1 MRKLL
6 ISSAVLACLAS
17 VFVNAYGQNPATG
30 GTKKATSAAAAAAPA
45 AEPPHKIALIDM
57 GRVFKEYKKIEALKE
72 DWKAE
77 FSVSEESAKKQSG
90 QIQKIIEEMKQFK
103 TGSPE
108 FIKLEK
114 QQTQMAAEFESFRKN
129 SQRDLIRKE
138 AELLK
143 TVYLEAMEVVGR
155 FADKF
160 GYTMVMRFNSETFDG
175 DDMNKMQ
182 LVMNR
187 VIVYHRPEDDLTDG
201 VIKYL
206 NSTYDRSLKQ
216 AAGGAPAAGTPRIAN
231 QNK

>member
-17 VFVNAYGQNPATG
+17 VFVNAYGQNPTAS
-30 GTKKATSAAAAAAPA
+30 GTKKTGTAAAAAAAPA
-45 AEPPHKIALIDM
+45 ADPPHKIALIDM

-77 FSVSEESAKKQSG
+77 FSISEESAKKQSV

-114 QQTQMAAEFESFRKN
+114 QQTQMAGEFESFRKN

-155 FADKF
+155 FADRF
-160 GYTMVMRFNSETFDG
+160 GYTMVMRFNSDTFDG

-201 VIKYL
+201 VVKYL
-206 NSTYDRSLKQ
+206 NSTYDRSLK
-216 AAGGAPAAGTPRIAN
+216 AVSTTPSSTPRTAKKE
-231 QNK
+231 QN

>member
-1 MRKLL
+1 MKKLL

-17 VFVNAYGQNPATG
+17 VFAYGQSSTSS
-30 GTKKATSAAAAAAPA
+30 GTKKAAATAAPA

-77 FSVSEESAKKQSG
+77 FSVSEESAKKQSA
-90 QIQKIIEEMKQFK
+90 QIQKIVEEMKQFK

-114 QQTQMAAEFESFRKN
+114 QQTQLAAEFESFRKN

-138 AELLK
+138 ADLLK

-155 FADKF
+155 FADRF
-160 GYTMVMRFNSETFDG
+160 GYTMVMRFNSDTFDG

-206 NSTYDRSLKQ
+206 NGAYDRSLKQ
-216 AAGGAPAAGTPRIAN
+216 AAGGGPAAGTPRIAN